1 MFYRGDAMEEL
12 LGDNRIFMVG
22 TIEIIFT
29 GISLFMYFD
38 NMSLKKQLYY
48 NIVLRE
54 KNR

>member
-1 MFYRGDAMEEL
+1 MEKL
-12 LGDNRIFMVG
+12 FGDNRIFMVG

-29 GISLFMYFD
+29 GISLFMYSD
-38 NMSLKKQLYY
+38 NMPLKKQLCY